1 MNEQIIK
8 IKESADYLRLSLI
21 RNEAENI
28 IHTAQINKPSYLE
41 YTHNLLDNEVQ
52 RRKRTDL
59 ERRIKAA
66 NLPRHHELDNY
77 DFKVSSSISKKQM
90 KELREL
96 LWVEQMY
103 NLVLMGPSG
112 TGKSYIAAGLIN
124 DAVKKGYKAYFTTM
138 EDLINILRMKDLT
151 ASALAAYNRF
161 LRAPLIAIDDIML
174 FPIKK
179 NESVSLF
186 NLINSLHEQCSLI
199 ITTNKSPSQWA
210 EMMDDEVLATAMLDR
225 ILYRCEV
232 IKLEGD
238 SYRMENRKNI
248 FTKQ

>member
-1 MNEQIIK
+1 M
-8 IKESADYLRLSLI
+8 
-21 RNEAENI
+21 
-28 IHTAQINKPSYLE
+28 
-41 YTHNLLDNEVQ
+41 
-52 RRKRTDL
+52 
-59 ERRIKAA
+59 
-66 NLPRHHELDNY
+66 
-77 DFKVSSSISKKQM
+77 SKK
-90 KELREL
+90 KF
-96 LWVEQMY
+96 Y
-103 NLVLMGPSG
+103 
-112 TGKSYIAAGLIN
+112 
-124 DAVKKGYKAYFTTM
+124 AVKKGYKAYFTTM

-248 FTKQ
+248 FTK

>member
-8 IKESADYLRLSLI
+8 IKENADYLRLSLI
-21 RNEAENI
+21 RNEAESI
-28 IHTAQINKPSYLE
+28 IHEAQLNKPSYLA
-41 YTHNLLDNEVQ
+41 YTHTLLEKEVQ
-52 RRKRTDL
+52 RRRQTDL
-59 ERRIKAA
+59 ERRMKAA
-66 NLPRHHELDNY
+66 NLPRHHELDYY
-77 DFKVSSSISKKQM
+77 DFKVSSSISEKQM

-124 DAVKKGYKAYFTTM
+124 DAVKNGYKAYFMPM
-138 EDLINILRMKDLT
+138 EELVNILRMKDLT
-151 ASALAAYNRF
+151 ASALAHYNR
-161 LRAPLIAIDDIML
+161 LLKAHLIAIDDIML
-174 FPIKK
+174 FPVKK
-179 NESVSLF
+179 HESVSLF

-199 ITTNKSPSQWA
+199 ITTNKSPTQWA

-232 IKLEGD
+232 IKLDGK

-248 FTKQ
+248 FEEK

>member
-8 IKESADYLRLSLI
+8 IKQNADYLRLSLI
-21 RNEAENI
+21 RNEAESI

-41 YTHNLLDNEVQ
+41 YTYNLLESEVQ

-66 NLPRHHELDNY
+66 SLPRHHELDNY
-77 DFKVSSSISKKQM
+77 DFKVSSSISQKQM

-103 NLVLMGPSG
+103 NVVLMGPSG

-174 FPIKK
+174 FQLKRM
-179 NESVSLF
+179 NQFLY
-186 NLINSLHEQCSLI
+186 LI
-199 ITTNKSPSQWA
+199 
-210 EMMDDEVLATAMLDR
+210 
-225 ILYRCEV
+225 
-232 IKLEGD
+232 
-238 SYRMENRKNI
+238 
-248 FTKQ
+248 

>member
-8 IKESADYLRLSLI
+8 IKQNADHLRLSLI
-21 RNEAENI
+21 RNEAESI

-41 YTHNLLDNEVQ
+41 YTYNLLESEVQ

-66 NLPRHHELDNY
+66 SLPRHHELDNY
-77 DFKVSSSISKKQM
+77 DFKVSSSISQKQM

-103 NLVLMGPSG
+103 NVVLMGPSG

-138 EDLINILRMKDLT
+138 EDLISILRMKDLT
-151 ASALAAYNRF
+151 ASALA
-161 LRAPLIAIDDIML
+161 
-174 FPIKK
+174 
-179 NESVSLF
+179 SL
-186 NLINSLHEQCSLI
+186 
-199 ITTNKSPSQWA
+199 
-210 EMMDDEVLATAMLDR
+210 
-225 ILYRCEV
+225 
-232 IKLEGD
+232 
-238 SYRMENRKNI
+238 
-248 FTKQ
+248 